1 MSRTSH
7 ASTLFFVLLIIATA
21 CSELNLSKKEAAFTQ
36 LIQVEEMNTKIKFWK
51 LKRTETYKIGDSVH
65 LTLENLSEYKI
76 KFPGDFGVRI
86 FRYDEDNDTWIEIK
100 NGMIYIPPGS
110 TTQVSPKGPDLPG
123 VIGIGL
129 WPILQNEGQPIDI
142 RVVVVGSVERDNV
155 LTDEQV
161 GAYIDLTLLP

>member
-1 MSRTSH
+1 MSKTLR

-36 LIQVEEMNTKIKFWK
+36 LIQVEEMNTKIEFWK
-51 LKRTETYKIGDSVH
+51 LKPTETYKIGDSVD

-76 KFPGDFGVRI
+76 KFPGDYGVRI
-86 FRYDEDNDTWIEIK
+86 FRYDEDNDTWIAIE
-100 NGMIYIPPGS
+100 NGAIYFPPGN
-110 TTQVSPKGPDLPG
+110 TQVSPKGPDLPG
-123 VIGIGL
+123 VIGVGL
-129 WPILQNEGQPIDI
+129 WPILQNESQPIDI